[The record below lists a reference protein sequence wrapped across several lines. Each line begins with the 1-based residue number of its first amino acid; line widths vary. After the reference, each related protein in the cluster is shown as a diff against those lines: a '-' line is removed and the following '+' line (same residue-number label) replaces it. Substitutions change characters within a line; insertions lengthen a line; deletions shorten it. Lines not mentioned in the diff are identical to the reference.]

1 MRFFLGERYRR
12 YTKVET
18 MTIQEMREAQAAAH
32 NNGAAIAAAAQAE
45 GRQLTASDVERL
57 ETYQDEFRQLK
68 IQIEQLNELADQ
80 AAQLEA
86 VDGRRTEPAEPT
98 TEPRGVSKITGGT
111 YRNDDKGLWGFRDM
125 GEWANAVARANRPG
139 NPQMDERL
147 RTELRADPD
156 GANEAIDSEGGFA
169 VPPDA
174 RRDINALIRGED
186 ALLGRCDEITT
197 GSNRLTVPTDEST
210 PWGSSGIRAY
220 WDSEQSQATQSK
232 PSLQEVGVTLHK
244 LRALAPVT
252 DELLEDNSAMAAYL
266 NRKAPEVLTYKIN
279 EAIVQG
285 TGAGQPLGILN
296 SGGKVEVAKVGSQV
310 ADTVVGVNVINMWS
324 RLYAP
329 SRPNAVWLINQDV
342 EPELLTLQKQGKL
355 DTGASTADWGEAL
368 YMPAGGLSGA
378 PYGTLFGR
386 PVIPTQAC
394 ETLGDAGDIILAD
407 LGQYLA
413 PVKGGGIRQSSS
425 IHLWFDWDVTAF
437 KFSFRMG
444 GQPWLSAPISP
455 RDGSTTLSPFVTL
468 AARA

>member
-1 MRFFLGERYRR
+1 
-12 YTKVET
+12 
-18 MTIQEMREAQAAAH
+18 
-32 NNGAAIAAAAQAE
+32 
-45 GRQLTASDVERL
+45 
-57 ETYQDEFRQLK
+57 
-68 IQIEQLNELADQ
+68 
-80 AAQLEA
+80 
-86 VDGRRTEPAEPT
+86 
-98 TEPRGVSKITGGT
+98 
-111 YRNDDKGLWGFRDM
+111 
-125 GEWANAVARANRPG
+125 
-139 NPQMDERL
+139 
-147 RTELRADPD
+147 
-156 GANEAIDSEGGFA
+156 
-169 VPPDA
+169 
-174 RRDINALIRGED
+174 
-186 ALLGRCDEITT
+186 
-197 GSNRLTVPTDEST
+197 
-210 PWGSSGIRAY
+210 
-220 WDSEQSQATQSK
+220 
-232 PSLQEVGVTLHK
+232 
-244 LRALAPVT
+244 
-252 DELLEDNSAMAAYL
+252 MAAYL

-310 ADTVVGVNVINMWS
+310 ADTVVGLNIINMWS

-394 ETLGDAGDIILAD
+394 ETLGDAGDVILAD

-413 PVKGGGIRQSSS
+413 PVKGGGIRSSSS
-425 IHLWFDWDVTAF
+425 IHLWFDWDCVAY
-437 KFSFRMG
+437 KFTFRMG

-468 AARA
+468 AVRA

>member
-1 MRFFLGERYRR
+1 MGGRADASQGYN
-12 YTKVET
+12 T
-18 MTIQEMREAQAAAH
+18 MNIQEMREGQQAAHA
-32 NNGAAIAAAAQAE
+32 NGQAIASAAEAD
-45 GRQLTASDVERL
+45 GRELSTEDMERL
-57 ETYQDEFRQLK
+57 DGYTAEFRRLQA
-68 IQIEQLNELADQ
+68 QITTKEALAEQADALA
-80 AAQLEA
+80 APGE
-86 VDGRRTEPAEPT
+86 RRTAPAEPT
-98 TEPRGVSKITGGT
+98 TEPRGVSRITGGT
-111 YRNDDKGLWGFRDM
+111 FRNDDAGMWGFRDV

-139 NPQMDERL
+139 APQMDERL

-174 RRDINALIRGED
+174 RRDINQLIRGED
-186 ALLGRCDEITT
+186 SLLGRCDEITT

-210 PWGSSGIRAY
+210 PWGSAGIQAY
-220 WDSEQSQATQSK
+220 WDGEQSQATQSK

-310 ADTVVGVNVINMWS
+310 ADTVVGLNVINMWS

-329 SRPNAVWLINQDV
+329 SRANAVWLINQDV
-342 EPELLTLQKQGKL
+342 EPELLTLMKVGKL
-355 DTGASTADWGEAL
+355 DTGAADSGWGAVL
-368 YMPAGGLSGA
+368 YMPSGGLSGA
-378 PYGTLFGR
+378 TYSTLFGR

-394 ETLGDAGDIILAD
+394 ETLGDTGDIILAD
-407 LGQYLA
+407 LRQYLA

-425 IHLWFDWDVTAF
+425 IHLWFDWDCTAF
-437 KFSFRMG
+437 KFSIRLG

-455 RDGSTTLSPFVTL
+455 RDGSTTFSPFVTL

>member
-1 MRFFLGERYRR
+1 
-12 YTKVET
+12 

-32 NNGAAIAAAAQAE
+32 ANGAAIAAAADAE
-45 GRQLTASDVERL
+45 GRQLSTDDMDRL
-57 ETYQDEFRQLK
+57 ENFQLEFRGLDD
-68 IQIEQLNELADQ
+68 QIAKKQILADQ
-80 AAQLEA
+80 AEKLSA
-86 VDGRRTEPAEPT
+86 VSERRTSDVEPT
-98 TEPRGVSKITGGT
+98 TEPRGVSRITGGT
-111 YRNDDKGLWGFRDM
+111 FRNDDRGMWGFRDL

-139 NPQMDERL
+139 APQMDERL

-174 RRDINALIRGED
+174 RRDINQLIRGED
-186 ALLGRCDEITT
+186 SLLGRCDEITT
-197 GSNRLTVPTDEST
+197 GSNRLTVPTDETT
-210 PWGSSGIRAY
+210 PWGSAGIQAY
-220 WDSEQSQATQSK
+220 WDGEQSQATQSK
-232 PSLQEVGVTLHK
+232 PSIQEVGVTLHK

-285 TGAGQPLGILN
+285 TGAGQPLGILT

-310 ADTVVGVNVINMWS
+310 ADTVVGLNAIEMWS

-329 SRPNAVWLINQDV
+329 SRPKAVWLINQDV
-342 EPELLTLQKQGKL
+342 EPELLTLMKVGKL
-355 DTGASTADWGEAL
+355 DTGASDTGWGAVL
-368 YMPAGGLSGA
+368 YTPAGGLSGA

-413 PVKGGGIRQSSS
+413 PVKGGGIRSSSS

-437 KFSFRMG
+437 KFTFRMG

-468 AARA
+468 AVRA

>member
-1 MRFFLGERYRR
+1 
-12 YTKVET
+12 

-32 NNGAAIAAAAQAE
+32 ANGAAIAAAADAE
-45 GRQLTASDVERL
+45 GRQLSTDDMDRL
-57 ETYQDEFRQLK
+57 ENFQLEFRGLDD
-68 IQIEQLNELADQ
+68 QIAQKQILADQ
-80 AAQLEA
+80 AEKLAA
-86 VDGRRTEPAEPT
+86 VSERRTADVEPT
-98 TEPRGVSKITGGT
+98 TEPRGVSRITGGT
-111 YRNDDKGLWGFRDM
+111 YRNDDRGMWGFRDM

-139 NPQMDERL
+139 APQMDERL

-174 RRDINALIRGED
+174 RRDINQLIRGED
-186 ALLGRCDEITT
+186 SLLGRCDEITT
-197 GSNRLTVPTDEST
+197 GSNRLTVPTDETT
-210 PWGSSGIRAY
+210 PWGSSGIQAY
-220 WDSEQSQATQSK
+220 WDGENSQATQSK
-232 PSLQEVGVTLHK
+232 PSIQEVGVTLHK

-266 NRKAPEVLTYKIN
+266 NRKEPEVLIYKIN

-310 ADTVVGVNVINMWS
+310 ADTVVGLNVIEMWS

-342 EPELLTLQKQGKL
+342 EPELLTLMKVGKL
-355 DTGASTADWGEAL
+355 DTGASDTGWGAVL
-368 YMPAGGLSGA
+368 YTPAGGLSGA

-413 PVKGGGIRQSSS
+413 PVKGGGIRSSSS

-437 KFSFRMG
+437 KFTFRMG

-455 RDGSTTLSPFVTL
+455 RDGNTTLSPFVTL
-468 AARA
+468 AVRA

>member
-1 MRFFLGERYRR
+1 
-12 YTKVET
+12 

-32 NNGAAIAAAAQAE
+32 ANGAAIAAAADAE
-45 GRQLTASDVERL
+45 GRQLSTDDMDRL
-57 ETYQDEFRQLK
+57 ENFQLEFRGLDD
-68 IQIEQLNELADQ
+68 QIAKKQILADQ
-80 AAQLEA
+80 AEKLAA
-86 VDGRRTEPAEPT
+86 VSERRTSDVEPT
-98 TEPRGVSKITGGT
+98 TEPRGVSRITGGT
-111 YRNDDKGLWGFRDM
+111 FRNDDRGMWGFRDL

-139 NPQMDERL
+139 APQMDERL

-174 RRDINALIRGED
+174 RRDINQLIRGED
-186 ALLGRCDEITT
+186 SLLGRCDEITT
-197 GSNRLTVPTDEST
+197 GSNRLTVPTDETT
-210 PWGSSGIRAY
+210 PWGSAGIQAY
-220 WDSEQSQATQSK
+220 WDSEASQATQSK
-232 PSLQEVGVTLHK
+232 PSIQEVGVTLHK

-285 TGAGQPLGILN
+285 TGAGQPLGILT

-310 ADTVVGVNVINMWS
+310 ADTVVGLNVIEMWS

-329 SRPNAVWLINQDV
+329 SRPKAVWLINQDV
-342 EPELLTLQKQGKL
+342 EPELLTLMKVGKL
-355 DTGASTADWGEAL
+355 DTGASDTGWGAVL
-368 YMPAGGLSGA
+368 YTPAGGLSGA

-413 PVKGGGIRQSSS
+413 PVKGGGIRSSSS

-437 KFSFRMG
+437 KFTFRMG

-468 AARA
+468 AVRA

>member
-1 MRFFLGERYRR
+1 
-12 YTKVET
+12 

-32 NNGAAIAAAAQAE
+32 ANGAAIAAAADAE
-45 GRQLTASDVERL
+45 GRQLSTDDMDRL
-57 ETYQDEFRQLK
+57 ENFQLEFRGLDD
-68 IQIEQLNELADQ
+68 QIAKKQILADQ
-80 AAQLEA
+80 AEKLSA
-86 VDGRRTEPAEPT
+86 VSERRTSDVEPT
-98 TEPRGVSKITGGT
+98 TEPRGVSRITGGT
-111 YRNDDKGLWGFRDM
+111 FRNDDRGMWGFRDL

-139 NPQMDERL
+139 APQMDERL

-174 RRDINALIRGED
+174 RRDINQLIRGED
-186 ALLGRCDEITT
+186 SLLGRCDEITT
-197 GSNRLTVPTDEST
+197 GSNRLTVPTDETT
-210 PWGSSGIRAY
+210 PWGSAGIQAY
-220 WDSEQSQATQSK
+220 WDGEQSQATQSK
-232 PSLQEVGVTLHK
+232 PSIQEVGVTLHK

-285 TGAGQPLGILN
+285 TGAGQPLGILT
-296 SGGKVEVAKVGSQV
+296 SGGKGEVAKVGSQV
-310 ADTVVGVNVINMWS
+310 ADTVVGLNVIEMWS

-342 EPELLTLQKQGKL
+342 EPELLTLMKVGKL
-355 DTGASTADWGEAL
+355 DTRASDTGWGAVL
-368 YMPAGGLSGA
+368 YTPAGGLSGA

-413 PVKGGGIRQSSS
+413 PVKGGGIRASSS

-437 KFSFRMG
+437 KFTFRMG

-468 AARA
+468 AVRA

>member
-1 MRFFLGERYRR
+1 
-12 YTKVET
+12 

-32 NNGAAIAAAAQAE
+32 ANGAAIAAAADAE
-45 GRQLTASDVERL
+45 GRQLSTDDMDRL
-57 ETYQDEFRQLK
+57 ENFQLEFRGLDD
-68 IQIEQLNELADQ
+68 QIAKKQILADQ
-80 AAQLEA
+80 AEKLSA
-86 VDGRRTEPAEPT
+86 VSERRTSDVEPT
-98 TEPRGVSKITGGT
+98 TEPRGVSRITGGT
-111 YRNDDKGLWGFRDM
+111 YRNDDRGMWGFRDM

-139 NPQMDERL
+139 APQMDERL

-174 RRDINALIRGED
+174 RRDINQLIRGED
-186 ALLGRCDEITT
+186 SLLGRCDEITT
-197 GSNRLTVPTDEST
+197 GSNRLTVPTDETT
-210 PWGSSGIRAY
+210 PWGSSGIQAY
-220 WDSEQSQATQSK
+220 WDGEQSQATQSK
-232 PSLQEVGVTLHK
+232 PSIQEVGVTLHK

-266 NRKAPEVLTYKIN
+266 NRKAPEVLIYKIN

-296 SGGKVEVAKVGSQV
+296 SGGAVEIAKVGSQV
-310 ADTVVGVNVINMWS
+310 ADTVVGLNVIEMWS

-342 EPELLTLQKQGKL
+342 EPELLTLMKVGKL
-355 DTGASTADWGEAL
+355 DTGASDTGWGAVL
-368 YMPAGGLSGA
+368 YTPAGGLSGA

-413 PVKGGGIRQSSS
+413 PVKGGGIRSSSS

-437 KFSFRMG
+437 KFTFRMG

-468 AARA
+468 AVRA